1 MLDHAQRSL
10 VGGLKARGTLVAGRS
25 ANREMG
31 DGLIAAKSAPHE
43 ERRIIASFP
52 VMGWEFHWQAL
63 KESIAPTVVNDR
75 FTTACG
81 FFRGSAQ
88 P

>member
-1 MLDHAQRSL
+1 M
-10 VGGLKARGTLVAGRS
+10 
-25 ANREMG
+25 
-31 DGLIAAKSAPHE
+31 IAAKSAPHE

-63 KESIAPTVVNDR
+63 KESIATAVVNDR